1 MCKYIKYFQIF
12 ANICKCMQIYKYMQM
27 YVNIFKFLQIYVNIS
42 KYMQIY
48 VNICKYNQ
56 MQIYVRC
63 PNFHFPE
70 LFGRFE
76 FRILNSLKNYLG
88 GSNFELRI
96 RARFICRL
104 FVFRINLERNYDR
117 TFSLFQGV
125 FVFKKD
131 MHDLGPAPI
140 PLCFANQRSRPM
152 KRTSQFGLQKELPR
166 PFP

>member
-1 MCKYIKYFQIF
+1 MGGGTPPNVWTVSDLLFKSVKKMKIHFRSTLPSLPESRSSLSDLLSGRVWYMYAI
-12 ANICKCMQIYKYMQM
+12 ICKYMQT
-27 YVNIFKFLQIYVNIS
+27 YANTCTY
-42 KYMQIY
+42 
-48 VNICKYNQ
+48 

-63 PNFHFPE
+63 PNFNFPE

-104 FVFRINLERNYDR
+104 FVFRINFERNYDR

-125 FVFKKD
+125 LVIT
-131 MHDLGPAPI
+131 LNVSCPVGPVRMRR
-140 PLCFANQRSRPM
+140 N
-152 KRTSQFGLQKELPR
+152 
-166 PFP
+166 